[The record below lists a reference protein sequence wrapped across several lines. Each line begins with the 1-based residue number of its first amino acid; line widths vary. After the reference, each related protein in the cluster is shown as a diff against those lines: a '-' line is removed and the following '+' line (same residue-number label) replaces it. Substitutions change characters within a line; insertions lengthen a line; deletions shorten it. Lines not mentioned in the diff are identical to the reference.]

1 VADDRVERA
10 LEVFVYAPLGLGL
23 WLRDLA
29 PSVIDTVV
37 ARGRAEVDRR
47 QEQAQQRI
55 TTARSMGQ
63 VALAFGVPRLRR
75 HAEQQLQQARSHADR
90 VVDSVVE
97 SVAGLTSSNG
107 SNGSTPAAAPANT
120 PAPPPMHAPAPDAE
134 PLASEDAVAA
144 AAVRS
149 RDTAAKSSSSG
160 HLAIPGYDAL
170 SASQVVERLVG
181 LNADEL
187 SAVREYETSNRNR
200 RTILGKIDQLTTA

>member
-1 VADDRVERA
+1 VAEDRVERA
-10 LEVFVYAPLGLGL
+10 LEVFVYAPLGVGL

-63 VALAFGVPRLRR
+63 VAIAFGVPRLRR
-75 HAEQQLQQARSHADR
+75 RAEQQLQQARSHADR
-90 VVDSVVE
+90 VVETVV
-97 SVAGLTSSNG
+97 GRTSPNG
-107 SNGSTPAAAPANT
+107 SNGAAPSSPPAT
-120 PAPPPMHAPAPDAE
+120 PPMPPPMHAPASDAE
-134 PLASEDAVAA
+134 PVVPEAVAVA
-144 AAVRS
+144 TAVHS
-149 RDTAAKSSSSG
+149 PESGTKSSSSG

-181 LNADEL
+181 LSADEL
-187 SAVREYETSNRNR
+187 GAVRDYETSNRNR
-200 RTILGKIDQLTTA
+200 RTILGKIDQLTSA